1 MSDREPAINAESS
14 GREVVVDAEATGQE
28 LAGKVEVSGR
38 GLAVSDELSSRELA
52 VSDEVS
58 GRELAVNYDG
68 RRFRPVSEDPEEAGR
83 SALYRQ
89 QGDLLWGEFSGGD
102 TRRGVLNGICRPDG
116 TLEFAYSMVKAD
128 GQVVIGR
135 CQSEPTTLP
144 DGRIRLYEVWERY
157 GAHAASGVSYLEEVP
172 FPRQR
177 TGDAGPPGSDA

>member
-1 MSDREPAINAESS
+1 MSDREPAGNAEPS
-14 GREVVVDAEATGQE
+14 GQEAAVDAEATGQE
-28 LAGKVEVSGR
+28 LAIKV
-38 GLAVSDELSSRELA
+38 
-52 VSDEVS
+52 EVS

-102 TRRGVLNGICRPDG
+102 TRRGVLNGVCRADG

-144 DGRIRLYEVWERY
+144 DGRIRLHEVWERY

-177 TGDAGPPGSDA
+177 TGDAGPPASDA

>member
-1 MSDREPAINAESS
+1 MTDRAPVTLNTE
-14 GREVVVDAEATGQE
+14 G
-28 LAGKVEVSGR
+28 AGSKP
-38 GLAVSDELSSRELA
+38 
-52 VSDEVS
+52 
-58 GRELAVNYDG
+58 AVNYDG
-68 RRFRPVSEDPEEAGR
+68 RRFRPVSDDPEEAGR

-102 TRRGVLNGICRPDG
+102 TRRGVLNGVCRPDG
-116 TLEFAYSMVKAD
+116 SLEFAYSMVKAD

-144 DGRIRLYEVWERY
+144 DGRIRLHEVWERY

-177 TGDAGPPGSDA
+177 TGDAGPSGSDA